1 MAPPRKKPA
10 PVTLRGMLSQVSGED
25 ATLDRVR
32 EITQMALDIDQ
43 WLRVTCPD
51 CQAEFRAQVPDVSKM
66 LRNAIEILEQVEGK
80 AGDQPPGALTVVVE
94 RAAR

>member
-10 PVTLRGMLSQVSGED
+10 PVTLRGMMSQVAGEQ
-25 ATLDRVR
+25 ATLERIR
-32 EITQMALDIDQ
+32 EIAMDALNVEAGTE
-43 WLRVTCPD
+43 VTCPD
-51 CQAEFRAQVPDVSKM
+51 CGSRFRARVADEKKRLDAAVT
-66 LRNAIEILEQVEGK
+66 LVEQLEGK